1 MFKGRMRE
9 LLVWLGLRSR
19 KGTMTYRPI
28 VSSPPLLPHPP
39 PLPFLLIPNHPTTTT
54 LLPPHY
60 PHYHPH
66 QMSRMIDEEGDDVCR
81 LVMGTKFDL
90 LHQAQVSMQ
99 DIQAFETQY
108 KVPVMRIK
116 NAPPAAAAAS
126 SVPTGV
132 SVGEASVGGGVGGV
146 QGPVGGSTPGELF
159 GLMNAICEQLW
170 LRDQIL
176 AGVIGG
182 TQDLP
187 ADG

>member
-1 MFKGRMRE
+1 MDIHSIE
-9 LLVWLGLRSR
+9 PQ
-19 KGTMTYRPI
+19 GTDDFPPI
-28 VSSPPLLPHPP
+28 FGYSCNSEKNYLTACST
-39 PLPFLLIPNHPTTTT
+39 FNNPT
-54 LLPPHY
+54 
-60 PHYHPH
+60 
-66 QMSRMIDEEGDDVCR
+66 QMSRMIDDDDDDVCR

-99 DIQAFETQY
+99 DIQAFEARY
-108 KVPVMRIK
+108 KVPVMRMK
-116 NAPPAAAAAS
+116 NAPPAASA
-126 SVPTGV
+126 GV
-132 SVGEASVGGGVGGV
+132 VEASGGVGGV

-187 ADG
+187 ND